1 MWSQLLPWRVVQPGA
16 SSQPSA
22 MQHCAIPQPAAP
34 HSRTITNTSALI
46 GASPAAAQSTGF
58 SSQLLPVGVA
68 QDTTGAAEGAP
79 QAQHDAVARQ
89 PVRLAKI
96 SSSPATETFGHQF
109 LEAVQRPYLGGDVDA
124 ILSLSY
130 RATHHMYILLVMLNI
145 KYLYT
150 ARSNGFAALGRL

>member
-1 MWSQLLPWRVVQPGA
+1 MR
-16 SSQPSA
+16 
-22 MQHCAIPQPAAP
+22 PAP
-34 HSRTITNTSALI
+34 
-46 GASPAAAQSTGF
+46 AQSTGF

-109 LEAVQRPYLGGDVDA
+109 LEAVQRPYLGGDVKA
-124 ILSLSY
+124 ILSLSH
-130 RATHHMYILLVMLNI
+130 RTKCTPHVYIVSDAQYKISIHGAL
-145 KYLYT
+145 KST
-150 ARSNGFAALGRL
+150 NGLAALGRR